1 MNRNDDDEI
10 ENEETE
16 SLKVV
21 LIGESGV
28 GKTSIINQFAKG
40 VFNQDIMSTNG
51 ATFTTNKKEFKQ
63 PDGSIKNISFEM
75 WDTAGQEKYR
85 SLAKMFFKEASVAL
99 IVYDI
104 TSLKSFNEI
113 KNYWMNLVKEH
124 APKNIIMYILGNKS
138 DLIERETVKEEIARE
153 YAKSENVNFFLTS
166 AKDRSGIDELFNE
179 IGNKY
184 LNPEFMNS
192 EENQQ
197 RILRKNEVARVN
209 KDSLQENQNKKKGCC
224 G

>member
-113 KNYWMNLVKEH
+113 TNYWMNLVKEH
-124 APKNIIMYILGNKS
+124 APKNIIMYIIGNKS
-138 DLIERETVKEEIARE
+138 DLIEREAVKEEIARE

>member
-1 MNRNDDDEI
+1 MSRNDSEET
-10 ENEETE
+10 ENEEIE

-40 VFNQDIMSTNG
+40 IFNQDIMSTNG
-51 ATFTTNKKEFKQ
+51 ATFTTNKKKFIQ
-63 PDGSIKNISFEM
+63 PNGSTKNISFEM

-99 IVYDI
+99 IVYDV
-104 TSLKSFNEI
+104 TNLKSFNEI

-124 APKNIIMYILGNKS
+124 APKNIIMYIIGNKS
-138 DLIERETVKEEIARE
+138 DLIGSEAVKEEMARE
-153 YAKSENVNFFLTS
+153 YAKEEKVNFFLTS

-184 LNPEFMNS
+184 LNPEYINS

-197 RILRKNEVARVN
+197 RILRKNEVAKVS
-209 KDSLQENQNKKKGCC
+209 KDSLKENQNKKKGCC

>member
-1 MNRNDDDEI
+1 MSRDDNEEI
-10 ENEETE
+10 ENDESE

-63 PDGSIKNISFEM
+63 PDGSTKSISFEM

-99 IVYDI
+99 IVYDV

-113 KNYWMNLVKEH
+113 QNYWMNLVKEH
-124 APKNIIMYILGNKS
+124 APKNIIMYIIGNKS
-138 DLIERETVKEEIARE
+138 DLIANEAVKEENARE

-184 LNPEFMNS
+184 LNPEYMNS
-192 EENQQ
+192 QENQE
-197 RILRKNEVARVN
+197 RKLRQNEVAKVN
-209 KDSLQENQNKKKGCC
+209 KESLQQNQNKKKGCC

>member
-124 APKNIIMYILGNKS
+124 APKNIIMYIIGNKS

-209 KDSLQENQNKKKGCC
+209 NDSLQENQNKKTVCC